1 MKIIDWFNKILPP
14 YCRVPLIFTLALNC
28 SVYWGARLIAGNWP
42 HHNIETAAD
51 RAIPLIEWTV
61 IIYFLCYI
69 FWAVNYII
77 GSSFGKKQ
85 CYRFLMADWLGK
97 VVCFVFY
104 VAYPTT
110 NTRPEIVGD
119 GIWEQ
124 AMRYLYVAD
133 AADNLFPSIHCFV
146 SWICYLGVRGNKK
159 IPLGY
164 RIFSCLAAIAVFIST
179 LTTKQHVIYDVVAG
193 MLLAEFTYWLSGKIV
208 KRIWKSEENMEKSS

>member
-14 YCRVPLIFTLALNC
+14 YSRIPLLITVTLNC
-28 SVYWGARLIAGNWP
+28 SVYWGARLIAGDWP
-42 HHNIETAAD
+42 HHNIETGAD

-69 FWAVNYII
+69 FWVVNYII

-119 GIWEQ
+119 GIWDQ
-124 AMRYLYVAD
+124 AMRYLYLAD

-146 SWICYLGVRGNKK
+146 SWICYIGVRGNKK

-193 MLLAEFTYWLSGKIV
+193 MLLAEFTYWLSGIIV
-208 KRIWKSEENMEKSS
+208 KRIWKSGENMEKSS